1 MYIKLTIPERLKDLR
16 VERGL
21 TLEQLAEETGLSKS
35 ALGKYEA
42 DDFKDISPFSIATLA
57 KFYGVST
64 DYLMGLT
71 ETKNHPNT
79 DLHDLHLSDDM
90 ITVLKSGK
98 INNRLLC
105 EMGTHEDFQ
114 RLMTD
119 IEIYVDRIADMRIN
133 DLNAVLHVVRQQVIA
148 EHNPGENDLNVR
160 TLELGQID
168 EDEYFSHVI
177 HKDMGQIIRDIRD
190 AHRTDATTADV
201 ASPAAEAQRQLQ
213 EAMQFEGSSQ
223 EKQVR
228 ALCGQLGIPYD
239 NLTPDEFAGLIA
251 ALKKSDILKE
261 TRNLRGRQSPYQP
274 HGKGKRKKKR

>member
-16 VERGL
+16 VDRGL
-21 TLEQLAEETGLSKS
+21 TLEQLAAETGLSKS

-105 EMGTHEDFQ
+105 EMGT

-133 DLNAVLHVVRQQVIA
+133 DLNAVLHAVRQQLIA

-168 EDEYFSHVI
+168 EDDYFSHVI
-177 HKDMGQIIRDIRD
+177 HKDMGQIIRDIRE

-201 ASPAAEAQRQLQ
+201 ASPAVEAQRQLQ
-213 EAMQFEGSSQ
+213 EAMQFEGSDQ
-223 EKQVR
+223 EKQVK
-228 ALCGQLGIPYD
+228 ALCSQLGIPYD
-239 NLTPDEFAGLIA
+239 DLTPDEFAGLIA
-251 ALKKSDILKE
+251 ALKKSDILKN
-261 TRNLRGRQSPYQP
+261 TRNLRGKQSPYQP
-274 HGKGKRKKKR
+274 HGKDKRKKKR